1 MLVRRLDLPL
11 NRDPSTRFMPWM
23 IGFLVYIAALA
34 LWGSLTLSDFAD
46 EWAAGLSGTLTV
58 EVPVLGE
65 EDTDALQ
72 QRLEES
78 LVIIR
83 STPGVESAQALPLIE
98 MQALLEPWLGSGADI
113 GALPLPRL
121 IDVKIEGGETIDLAG
136 LNRRLESTTGAY
148 ADDHGLWRDR
158 VIGYLR
164 SLQVVALGVV
174 IVVTGAAVI
183 MMIFATR
190 GALFAHRD
198 TIELLHLIGAQD
210 GYIANQFQT
219 HALRLALIGAGIGT
233 VIAMITVLGLGHAAD
248 GLDVANGTQG
258 GGGYLRWIAMAA
270 LPLVASLIAMF
281 AARRTVMNALSG
293 MA

>member
-34 LWGSLTLSDFAD
+34 MWGTIALSDFANQW
-46 EWAAGLSGTLTV
+46 EAGLTGTMTV
-58 EVPVLGE
+58 EVPVRGD
-65 EDTDALQ
+65 EDTTDLQ
-72 QRLEES
+72 RRLDDT
-78 LVIIR
+78 LDILR
-83 STPGVESAQALPLIE
+83 RTPGIENATALPLIE
-98 MQALLEPWLGSGADI
+98 MQALLEPWLGAGADI

-121 IDVKIEGGETIDLAG
+121 IDVKLNSDRLVDVND
-136 LNRRLESTTGAY
+136 LNRELEAATGAR
-148 ADDHGLWRDR
+148 ADNHGLWRDR

-164 SLQVVALGVV
+164 SLQAVALGVV
-174 IVVTGAAVI
+174 VVVTGAAVI
-183 MMIFATR
+183 MMVFATR

-210 GYIANQFQT
+210 GYIARQFQT

-233 VIAMITVLGLGHAAD
+233 IAAMATVFGLSQAAD
-248 GLDVANGTQG
+248 GIDIVNGG
-258 GGGYLRWIAMAA
+258 DAVGGYYRWLAMAV
-270 LPLVASLIAMF
+270 LPLAASLIAMI
-281 AARRTVMNALSG
+281 AARRTVMKALSD

>member
-46 EWAAGLSGTLTV
+46 QWASGLSGTMTV
-58 EVPVLGE
+58 EVPVQGD
-65 EDTDALQ
+65 EDTRALQ
-72 QRLEES
+72 QRLEETLTIVRGTS
-78 LVIIR
+78 
-83 STPGVESAQALPLIE
+83 GVESAQALPLIE
-98 MQALLEPWLGSGADI
+98 MQSLLEPWLGSGADI

-121 IDVKIEGGETIDLAG
+121 IDVLLEPGATVDMNA
-136 LNRRLESTTGAY
+136 LNRRLEAATGAR
-148 ADDHGLWRDR
+148 ADDHGLWRDQ

-210 GYIANQFQT
+210 GYIARQFQT

-233 VIAMITVLGLGHAAD
+233 VMAMVTVFGLGQAAD
-248 GLDVANGTQG
+248 GLDVANGGQST
-258 GGGYLRWIAMAA
+258 GGYLRWFAMAA
-270 LPLVASLIAMF
+270 LPFIASLIAML
-281 AARRTVMNALSG
+281 AARRTVMSALAN

>member
-1 MLVRRLDLPL
+1 MLARRLDLPL

-34 LWGSLTLSDFAD
+34 LWGSLTLSDFANQ
-46 EWAAGLSGTLTV
+46 WAAGLSGTMTI
-58 EVPVLGE
+58 EVPVQGD
-65 EDTDALQ
+65 EDTSDLQ
-72 QRLEES
+72 NRLEETLS
-78 LVIIR
+78 IVR
-83 STPGVESAQALPLIE
+83 ATPGVESALALPLIE

-121 IDVKIEGGETIDLAG
+121 IDVQLKSGAEIDIDA
-136 LNRRLESTTGAY
+136 LNRKLESTTGAR

-164 SLQVVALGVV
+164 SLQVVALGIV
-174 IVVTGAAVI
+174 IIVTGAAVI
-183 MMIFATR
+183 MMVFATR

-210 GYIANQFQT
+210 GYIARQFQT
-219 HALRLALIGAGIGT
+219 HALRHALIGAGIGT
-233 VIAMITVLGLGHAAD
+233 VMAMITVFGLGQAAA
-248 GLDVANGTQG
+248 GLDVANSGQD
-258 GGGYLRWIAMAA
+258 GGGYLRWLAMAV
-270 LPLVASLIAMF
+270 LPLAASLISMV
-281 AARRTVMNALSG
+281 AARRTVMSALAN